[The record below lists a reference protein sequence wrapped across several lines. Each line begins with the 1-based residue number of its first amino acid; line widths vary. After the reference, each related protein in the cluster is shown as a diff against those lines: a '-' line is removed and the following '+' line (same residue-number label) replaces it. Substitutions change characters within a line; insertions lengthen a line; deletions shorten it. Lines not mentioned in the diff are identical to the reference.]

1 MTQDFAADANDTK
14 RKGRIIALMAL
25 LLAALLISGTAI
37 YAQNLT
43 KFSVAKT
50 ITGPAGAPALTNLNF
65 GVNANCTPSAVA
77 PNQTINYGIGAGAT
91 TFGAPASATCT
102 VTETSMPFL
111 PAVAQEYCKKLGLVA
126 SWGTQTYSLN
136 GGPATTNAPSFVV
149 STPAILY
156 NSVTIN
162 NRWQCLPGK
171 TGQLSVRKIASGPK
185 GSPLLPSL
193 GFGVN
198 VNCSPAV
205 TPANVIVMSNG
216 GGANFTP
223 VMGASCTI
231 TEAPQPALPANTQE
245 FCAAQGGTAAWNAPV
260 YTPNGTTTPP
270 TVIIG
275 STPQAVLIANTWSC
289 RPVEKSKLTVRKI
302 VSGQQGA
309 PALTNMNFG
318 VNANC
323 TPAMTPATLTVNNGT
338 GGGSVTFT
346 VVTGAVCT
354 VSESTT
360 MPAFPAIANE
370 YCLSQ
375 GGAPVW
381 DSPVYTPNGN
391 TTPPTVTVSGSSLLV
406 TITNKWRC
414 KQVQMVKLQVR
425 KNVIGQQGAPSLGAL
440 SFGINANCT
449 PAATPPN
456 QTVTNGGSVTFPVQT
471 GANCT
476 VTESSVMPVFPTVAV
491 EYCLKQGGTPVW
503 HQPVYMPNGTVT
515 PPTITMT
522 ISKLVTVTNKWRCKQ
537 EAIVT
542 LAVRKYVFGPQGGP
556 FLTGLNFG
564 INANCTPAT
573 TPSNQT
579 VANGGFVSFVV
590 QMGAICTVT
599 ESSVPAF
606 PAIATEYC
614 LGKGGTPFWDQP
626 TYMPNG
632 TTTPPTLTMNTQKN
646 VTVTNRW
653 RCKQNETVKLE
664 VRKKVNGPQNAPI
677 FSGLSGGLTF
687 PVNANCTPA
696 TMPAIM
702 FVTAGGS
709 VYFNVQS
716 GAICTVTEGPPP
728 AFPPVAVEYCATKG
742 GTPVWDPPVYIP
754 SGNTTPPTVTVVGPT
769 TVVQI
774 INTWSC
780 KVAPKRKL
788 EVRKELTGPVGA
800 PSLGNL
806 NFAINANCSPA
817 VGSPNQVISV
827 GAPFTYVV
835 PNGTTCTI
843 SESTTMPA
851 FPPNA
856 VQYCLLQGGTPSWNA
871 PIYNPVGNTTPST
884 VTVNASGMSVTISN
898 SWRCIPNPPRTLTVR
913 KTVISPPGVPP
924 LGSLNF
930 GVIATCTPATSP
942 SSQTVTSGGSVT
954 FTVQAGAICT
964 VTESSVMPAFPPLA
978 VQLCA
983 NSGAVPVWN
992 PPVYTPN
999 GTTTPPTVTIS
1010 APNTLVN
1017 ITNSWSCKKLNG
1029 QINLT
1034 KIVQGPTAQLPNMT
1048 FTINAACTPAAS
1060 VASVAI
1066 TTTYPHGGTA
1076 GGAIIAPIGANC
1088 TLTEVQPPVNSAMTA
1103 FCGNNSTPVWEP
1115 FVPVNMTITSAPQ
1128 NLTVINKWKCV
1139 PKTGSLEV
1147 MKEVTNPSTAVYIP
1161 PQSFVMNIN
1170 CSPSISQPTVTL
1182 TGWPGA
1188 SSMVNNIPVGST
1200 CSIVEQTP
1208 IPVPSQLAT
1217 YCASQG
1223 MTFQWDAPT
1232 YTNQSNVPVSSVTI
1246 TSGVNSIKV
1255 RNHWRCLPNTGQLE
1269 IMKSFTTIPT
1279 AVQWPATN
1287 WIINTNCSPA
1297 GSVSSVTV
1305 NTSASG
1311 NAVIDGSYPNIISV
1325 PVGAN
1330 CIIEEPTSSLPAFP
1344 SWITAYCGN
1353 AANGSGTPQ
1362 WNVPSYTYNGQ
1373 TTTTPLTFVMT
1384 AGIHTVTVNNGW
1396 SCVPNAPGSQAQIF
1410 KKVIGPPPGVMV
1422 PPVFSANFTIVSNC
1436 STASSP
1442 TSVSATASDN
1452 GLTVLGGVIT
1462 VPAGA
1467 NCQYG
1472 EPVLP
1477 AFPAAANTYCA
1488 NSGQGVPVWETPVI
1502 STTNGTNMTNVY
1514 VTNKWKCV
1522 MNHPWI
1528 LSVIKTVQGPA
1539 GAPPLPV
1546 LPYVIDRN
1554 CTGVAANG
1562 GTPMGSATINT
1573 ATTSNAINV
1582 GGLVT
1587 VGAHCTLSEVQPPL
1601 PPAAV
1606 TYCANQSPAG
1616 IATWNAP
1623 AYSLPMPIA
1632 GDFPANNKTVT
1643 VTNSWF
1649 CLSTQKVAPPKKK
1662 KKPKFKIN
1670 IGIGIGG
1677 GGGGGD
1683 NPKPPRDIPNGP

>member
-1 MTQDFAADANDTK
+1 MSIDTAADAKVTK
-14 RKGRIIALMAL
+14 RKGQIIALMAL
-25 LLAALLISGTAI
+25 LLVALLISGTAI

-50 ITGPAGAPALTNLNF
+50 ITGPINAPALTNLNF

-77 PNQTINYGIGAGAT
+77 PNQIINYGIGAGAT

-185 GSPLLPSL
+185 GSPPLPSL

-205 TPANVIVMSNG
+205 TPANVIVMSNSG
-216 GGANFTP
+216 GVSSTP
-223 VMGASCTI
+223 MIGASCTI
-231 TEAPQPALPANTQE
+231 TEAPQSALPANTQE
-245 FCAAQGGTAAWNAPV
+245 FCAAQGGTAVWNAPV
-260 YTPNGTTTPP
+260 YTPTGTTTPP
-270 TVIIG
+270 TVTIG
-275 STPQAVLIANTWSC
+275 NTPQAVLITNTWSC

-302 VSGQQGA
+302 VAGPQNA
-309 PALTNMNFG
+309 PALTNLNFG

-323 TPAMTPATLTVNNGT
+323 NPAMTPSTLTVNNGT
-338 GGGSVTFT
+338 GGGSVIFT

-354 VSESTT
+354 VTETV
-360 MPAFPAIANE
+360 MPAFPAIATE
-370 YCLSQ
+370 YCLGQ

-381 DSPVYTPNGN
+381 DQPVYTPNGN
-391 TTPPTVTVSGSSLLV
+391 TTPPTVTVSGSSAMVL
-406 TITNKWRC
+406 ITNKWRC
-414 KQVQMVKLQVR
+414 KQVEMVKLQVR
-425 KNVIGQQGAPSLGAL
+425 KSVVGPQSAPSLGAL

-449 PAATPPN
+449 PAASPAN

-476 VTESSVMPVFPTVAV
+476 VTESSIMPAFPTVAV

-503 HQPVYMPNGTVT
+503 DQPVYTPNGNTT
-515 PPTITMT
+515 PPTITMN

-537 EAIVT
+537 
-542 LAVRKYVFGPQGGP
+542 
-556 FLTGLNFG
+556 N
-564 INANCTPAT
+564 
-573 TPSNQT
+573 
-579 VANGGFVSFVV
+579 
-590 QMGAICTVT
+590 
-599 ESSVPAF
+599 ES
-606 PAIATEYC
+606 
-614 LGKGGTPFWDQP
+614 
-626 TYMPNG
+626 
-632 TTTPPTLTMNTQKN
+632 
-646 VTVTNRW
+646 
-653 RCKQNETVKLE
+653 VKLE
-664 VRKKVNGPQNAPI
+664 IRKKVKGPQNAPI

-687 PVNANCTPA
+687 PVNANCSPATTPA
-696 TMPAIM
+696 TM

-709 VYFNVQS
+709 VFFTVQS
-716 GAICTVTEGPPP
+716 GAICTITEGAPP
-728 AFPPVAVEYCATKG
+728 AFPPSAFEYCATQG
-742 GTPVWDPPVYIP
+742 GTPVWDPPVYVP
-754 SGNTTPPTVTVVGPT
+754 GGNTTPPTITVSGPI

-780 KVAPKRKL
+780 KAAPKRKL
-788 EVRKELTGPVGA
+788 EIRKELTGPVGA
-800 PSLGNL
+800 PSLSNL

-827 GAPFTYVV
+827 GTSFTYVV
-835 PNGTTCTI
+835 PNGAICTI
-843 SESTTMPA
+843 SESSAMPA
-851 FPPNA
+851 FPAIA
-856 VQYCLLQGGTPSWNA
+856 VEYCLGQNGTPSWNA
-871 PIYNPVGNTTPST
+871 PTYNPNGNTTPPT
-884 VTVNASGMSVTISN
+884 VTVNTSGMVVTINN

-930 GVIATCTPATSP
+930 GVTANCTPATSP
-942 SSQTVTSGGSVT
+942 STQTVTSGNSVI
-954 FTVQAGAICT
+954 FNVQAGAICT

-978 VQLCA
+978 INLCA
-983 NSGAVPVWN
+983 NSGSVPVWN

-1010 APNTLVN
+1010 APNTLVL

-1048 FTINAACTPAAS
+1048 FTINAACTPTAS
-1060 VASVAI
+1060 VGSVAI

-1076 GGAIIAPIGANC
+1076 GGAIVAPIGANC
-1088 TLTEVQPPVNSAMTA
+1088 TLTEIQPPVNSAMTA
-1103 FCGNNSTPVWEP
+1103 FCGNNSTAVWEA
-1115 FVPVNMTITSAPQ
+1115 FTPVNMTITSAPQ
-1128 NLTVINKWKCV
+1128 NLTVTNKWKCV

-1147 MKEVTNPSTAVYIP
+1147 MKEVTNAPVSFPVS
-1161 PQSFVMNIN
+1161 PQSFVMNIS

-1182 TGWPGA
+1182 IGWLGA
-1188 SSMVNNIPVGST
+1188 SSSVNNIPIGST

-1223 MTFQWDAPT
+1223 MTFQWDAPV
-1232 YTNQSNVPVSSVTI
+1232 YTNQSNVPVTSVTI

-1255 RNHWRCLPNTGQLE
+1255 RNHWRCVPATAQLE
-1269 IMKSFTTIPT
+1269 IIKNFTTIQT

-1287 WIINTNCSPA
+1287 WTINTNCSPA

-1311 NAVIDGSYPNIISV
+1311 NAVITGSYPNAINV

-1330 CIIEEPTSSLPAFP
+1330 CMVEEPTSSLPAFP

-1353 AANGSGTPQ
+1353 TANGGGTPQ

-1373 TTTTPLTFVMT
+1373 TTTTPPTIAMT
-1384 AGIHTVTVNNGW
+1384 AGIHTVRVNNGW
-1396 SCVPNAPGSQAQIF
+1396 SCVPNAPGVQIEVF
-1410 KKVIGPPPGVMV
+1410 KNVEGPPYTVAV
-1422 PPVFSANFTIVSNC
+1422 PPSFSAIYGIQTNC
-1436 STASSP
+1436 TTASTP
-1442 TSVSATASDN
+1442 GSVNITAQS
-1452 GLTVLGGVIT
+1452 GGIGGGVGYFT
-1462 VPAGA
+1462 VPSGT
-1467 NCQYG
+1467 NCNLT

-1477 AFPAAANTYCA
+1477 SFPASANTYCT
-1488 NSGQGVPVWETPVI
+1488 NFGGGGVPVWEAPTYVPT
-1502 STTNGTNMTNVY
+1502 SSFTAGTNISNVS

-1546 LPYVIDRN
+1546 LPYVINRN
-1554 CTGVAANG
+1554 CTGVAING
-1562 GTPMGSATINT
+1562 GTPTGSVTINT
-1573 ATTSNAINV
+1573 ATTSTQTSL

-1601 PPAAV
+1601 PANAV
-1606 TYCANQSPAG
+1606 AYCANQSPAG

-1662 KKPKFKIN
+1662 KSKFKIN
-1670 IGIGIGG
+1670 IGIGV
-1677 GGGGGD
+1677 GGGGD
-1683 NPKPPRDIPNGP
+1683 KPKPRQPRDVPNGP